1 VFLLTALAMGFVVGL
16 VTRSEEAAIQ
26 AAMLLLIASVA
37 FGGLLA
43 PLDQL
48 TPPVLAAAHLLP
60 VTTGRILLESAMF
73 RGYLLD
79 PIAPSVLAVLL
90 IVTLILSYYLFAK
103 ELARRR

>member
-1 VFLLTALAMGFVVGL
+1 VVGL
-16 VTRSEEAAIQ
+16 LTNSEEAAIQ

-48 TPPVLAAAHLLP
+48 TPPLLAVAHLLP
-60 VTTGRILLESAMF
+60 VTTGRLLLEAVMF

-79 PIAPSVLAVLL
+79 WVAPTVLGGLL
-90 IVTLILSYYLFAK
+90 LVTLVLSYRLFAA
-103 ELARRR
+103 ELARRRG